1 MKFEIQKQGESS
13 SELVSQTVTEENGV
27 FSCVSGAGADDKWYL
42 TLSNKTGE
50 AATYTLTRTDTDTE
64 YPAVGEGKFE
74 IDNADITG
82 SIMVRMDA
90 KVDKGSYTD
99 ITTKRTRQHP

>member
-1 MKFEIQKQGESS
+1 M
-13 SELVSQTVTEENGV
+13 
-27 FSCVSGAGADDKWYL
+27 
-42 TLSNKTGE
+42 
-50 AATYTLTRTDTDTE
+50 
-64 YPAVGEGKFE
+64 GEGKFE

-99 ITTKRTRQHP
+99 ITTKYLLIEKDETAPMISLDDSIVYADAKPENIRSPVLQNPTALFTGSTFGEARWRRRLRMPTRMESFPIRENWS

>member
-1 MKFEIQKQGESS
+1 MVE
-13 SELVSQTVTEENGV
+13 
-27 FSCVSGAGADDKWYL
+27 DDKWYL

-50 AATYTLTRTDTDTE
+50 NAAYTLTRTDTDTE

-99 ITTKRTRQHP
+99 ITRSICSLKGRDSTHDQPG